1 LLCILKVTPNS
12 VLKYAISIY
21 MFNHTK
27 TVLTLFSWHSVYI
40 NRSIKKTHIMSHK
53 LKIYLF
59 TDFYKDVT
67 LFGLE
72 VKLMLAKCLI
82 MQITCNGI

>member
-1 LLCILKVTPNS
+1 
-12 VLKYAISIY
+12 
-21 MFNHTK
+21 
-27 TVLTLFSWHSVYI
+27 
-40 NRSIKKTHIMSHK
+40 MSHK